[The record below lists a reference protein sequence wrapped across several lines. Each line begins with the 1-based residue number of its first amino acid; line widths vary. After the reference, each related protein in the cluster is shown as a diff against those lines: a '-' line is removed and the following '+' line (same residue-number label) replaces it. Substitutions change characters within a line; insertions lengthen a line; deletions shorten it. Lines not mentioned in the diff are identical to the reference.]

1 MISAGEIF
9 NAKILIVDDQ
19 NANVKLL
26 EIMLQEA
33 GYLNVSTTTDPL
45 KVSKLHDENNYDLIL
60 LDLEMPGMNGF
71 EVMAN
76 LKEINKNNPVPIL
89 VITAHQAQSVPAL
102 NAGAKDFISK
112 PFALKETKIR
122 IHNVLDS
129 HLQYKKL
136 ETYSQEQESLAL
148 HDALTG
154 LSNRRLL
161 IDRMNFAI
169 AHGRRNNFSMG
180 VLYLDLDG
188 FKQVNDT
195 YGHDTGDLLLSSVAK
210 RLVESVRGEDTVA
223 RLSGDEFVIVLLDVN
238 HNNDVSNLVSKLVK
252 TVAEPYFI
260 KGHKLK
266 VTASVGVALYPT
278 HGSTVEA
285 LLSCADQ
292 AMYTAKKAGKNGFK
306 VAVRTDKLIKEKI

>member
-1 MISAGEIF
+1 MITAGEIL

-19 NANVKLL
+19 NANVQLL
-26 EIMLQEA
+26 ETMLHEA
-33 GYLNVSTTTDPL
+33 GYLKISTTTDPQQ
-45 KVSKLHDENNYDLIL
+45 VSKLHSENNYDLIL

-71 EVMAN
+71 EVMTN

-89 VITAHQAQSVPAL
+89 VITAHHAQSAL
-102 NAGAKDFISK
+102 ALDAGAKDFISK
-112 PFALKETKIR
+112 PFALKETKLR

-136 ETYSQEQESLAL
+136 ETFSREQESLAL

-161 IDRMNFAI
+161 LDRMNFAI

-195 YGHDTGDLLLSSVAK
+195 YGHDTGDVLLSSVAK
-210 RLVESVRGEDTVA
+210 RLVEAVREEDTVA

-238 HNNDVSNLVSKLVK
+238 HNNDVSKLVSKLVK

-260 KGHKLK
+260 KGRKLK
-266 VTASVGVALYPT
+266 ITASVGVALYPT

-285 LLSCADQ
+285 LISCADQ
-292 AMYTAKKAGKNGFK
+292 AMYAAKKAGKNGFK

>member
-1 MISAGEIF
+1 MISPGEIF
-9 NAKILIVDDQ
+9 NANILIVDDQ
-19 NANVKLL
+19 NANVQLL
-26 EIMLQEA
+26 EIMLHEA
-33 GYLNVSTTTDPL
+33 GYLNISTTTDPHE
-45 KVSKLHDENNYDLIL
+45 VSKLHSVNNYDLIL

-76 LKEINKNNPVPIL
+76 LQEINKNNPVPIL
-89 VITAHQAQSVPAL
+89 VITAHQAQSVSAL
-102 NAGAKDFISK
+102 GAGAKDFISK

-136 ETYSQEQESLAL
+136 ETYSREQESLAL

-161 IDRMNFAI
+161 KDRMNLAI

-180 VLYLDLDG
+180 VLYIDLDG

-195 YGHDTGDLLLSSVAK
+195 YGHETGDALLSSVAK
-210 RLVESVRGEDTVA
+210 RLVEAVRGEDTVS

-238 HNNDVSNLVSKLVK
+238 HDNDVSNLVSKLVK
-252 TVAEPYFI
+252 TIAEPYFI

-266 VTASVGVALYPT
+266 ITASIGVALYPT
-278 HGSTVEA
+278 HGTDVES
-285 LLSCADQ
+285 LITSADQ
-292 AMYTAKKAGKNGFK
+292 AMYAAKKAGKNGFR
-306 VAVRTDKLIKEKI
+306 VAVRPDTLTTAKF

>member
-1 MISAGEIF
+1 MISAGEIL

-112 PFALKETKIR
+112 PFALKETKLR

-136 ETYSQEQESLAL
+136 ETYSREQESLAL

-161 IDRMNFAI
+161 NDRMNFAI

-195 YGHDTGDLLLSSVAK
+195 YGHDTGDVLLSMVAK

-252 TVAEPYFI
+252 TIAEPYFI

-266 VTASVGVALYPT
+266 ITASVGVALYPT

-285 LLSCADQ
+285 LIACADQ
-292 AMYTAKKAGKNGFK
+292 AMYTAKKAGKNGFQ
-306 VAVRTDKLIKEKI
+306 VAVRPDQLMKDKM